1 MTGLNIAPGVAI
13 PHRALA
19 RHVGIFGATGTGK
32 TTSAAALVER
42 APCPV
47 LVLDAKG
54 DLERLGDACSLPAM
68 RVDAM
73 GADFMARALELSDAQ
88 AGALHIAMTWAED
101 SGRDVI
107 TLAQLRHLLSD
118 CAADADALG
127 ARYGLVSRQSLAAVQ
142 RAILRLE
149 RAAPWAFR
157 ADAPDYRDTRGIH
170 VIACQHIAAVP
181 GLYGAFAAH
190 VLDSLYRGLGEL
202 GDVVPG
208 LLVMLDESH
217 LIFQDAPA
225 AVTQRI
231 EQVTRLIRSR
241 GVGLV
246 YVTQSPADL
255 PDAVTAQLATRIQH
269 GLRGTTPRQAKAI
282 RAAAE
287 TMPGQVTA
295 ATIAALGTGQAVVS
309 VPDARGVPQ
318 PGRVV
323 QVTRGTRPTGSLGL
337 SPPAAVVEAAPMR
350 ETLAPAPDAVED
362 EPPFWRRRSVQI
374 AALLIVLWLFHF

>member
-1 MTGLNIAPGVAI
+1 MTGLALAPGAAI

-54 DLERLGDACSLPAM
+54 DLEAMGDHCTLPAM

-88 AGALHIAMTWAED
+88 AGALHIALAWAED
-101 SGRDVI
+101 SGRAVM
-107 TLAQLRHLLSD
+107 TLADLRALLG
-118 CAADADALG
+118 DALR
-127 ARYGLVSRQSLAAVQ
+127 ADLSNYGLMSPPSVAAVQ
-142 RAILRLE
+142 RALLRLE
-149 RAAPWAFR
+149 RAAPWVFR
-157 ADAPDYRDTRGIH
+157 DAAPDYRDTRGIH
-170 VIACQHIAAVP
+170 VIACRHIAAVP
-181 GLYGAFAAH
+181 GLYGALAAH
-190 VLDSLYRGLGEL
+190 VLDSLYRGLAEL

-255 PDAVTAQLATRIQH
+255 PDAITAQLATRIQH

-287 TMPGQVTA
+287 TMPGEVTA

-309 VPDARGVPQ
+309 VPDARGVPR

-323 QVTRGTRPTGSLGL
+323 QVTRGTRPTGSLDL
-337 SPPAAVVEAAPMR
+337 VPPVAPVEAAPMR
-350 ETLAPAPDAVED
+350 EAMPPAPEPVEAA
-362 EPPFWRRRSVQI
+362 PPFWRRRSVQI
-374 AALLIVLWLFHF
+374 ACLLIVLWLFQR